1 MAHTDDRWERGDP
14 YERYIGRWSRRLAP
28 EFLSWLDAP
37 PQRRWLDVGCGTG
50 ALTAAILDNASP
62 AAVSGVEPSDGFLA
76 TAAQRLGA
84 RARLQPGTAAKMPL
98 PDAHADVTVS
108 GLVLNFTPDPAA
120 ALAEM
125 RRVTVPG
132 GTVAAYVWDY
142 AEGMQLIRRFW
153 DAAQALDERAG
164 ALDEAARFPLCRRDA
179 LAALFAAAGLQHV
192 QTAALEIA
200 TRFEDFDDYWL
211 PFLGGQG
218 PAPAYVMSLDD
229 AGRSRLRERLR
240 ATLPVQAGGEIALRA
255 RAWAVKAQRA

>member
-1 MAHTDDRWERGDP
+1 
-14 YERYIGRWSRRLAP
+14 
-28 EFLSWLDAP
+28 
-37 PQRRWLDVGCGTG
+37 
-50 ALTAAILDNASP
+50 
-62 AAVSGVEPSDGFLA
+62 
-76 TAAQRLGA
+76 
-84 RARLQPGTAAKMPL
+84 
-98 PDAHADVTVS
+98 
-108 GLVLNFTPDPAA
+108 
-120 ALAEM
+120 M

-164 ALDEAARFPLCRRDA
+164 ALDEAVRFPLCRRDA